1 MTESRLLVD
10 RQPPIV
16 VLTLNEPDKRNPLS
30 PQLVRELTEAL
41 QALAEERNVQA
52 VVLTGAGTA
61 FCAGADLREM
71 RKATPLEDRAEYDR
85 ILALNRLLWNYPK
98 VTVAAVN
105 GVALGAGA
113 NVVAWCDMAIADETA
128 MMGYPEVK
136 AGIASATVIT
146 SLLRLV
152 GRKQVYD
159 LVLTG
164 RRIGAAE
171 AKELGLVNRVVAK
184 GTALDEARAL
194 ALEIAGSAPHALAF
208 TKEVVRVA
216 TDMDYDKSLEYARD
230 IRVLSR
236 LDTEFRERI
245 ERYVGGSKAKDA
257 D

>member
-1 MTESRLLVD
+1 MLS
-10 RQPPIV
+10 
-16 VLTLNEPDKRNPLS
+16 LNEPDKRNPLS

-41 QALAEERNVQA
+41 RALAEDDA
-52 VVLTGAGTA
+52 VIAVILTGAGPA

-85 ILALNRLLWNYPK
+85 ILTLNRLLWNYPK
-98 VTVAAVN
+98 VTIAAVN

-113 NVVAWCDMAIADETA
+113 NVVAWCDLAVADETA
-128 MMGYPEVK
+128 VLGYPEVK

-152 GRKQVYD
+152 GRKVVND

-164 RRIGAAE
+164 RRVGAAE

-184 GTALDEARAL
+184 GTALEEAKAL
-194 ALEIAGSAPHALAF
+194 AAEIAGSAPHALAF

-216 TDMDYDKSLEYARD
+216 TDMDYDKAIEYARD

-245 ERYVGGSKAKDA
+245 ERYVGSSRAEKQE
-257 D
+257 